1 MNLIHHLNNLNP
13 PKGPIDV
20 VLDTDAYNE
29 IDDQFA
35 ISYMLCWPE
44 KLRIQGICAA
54 PFDNIKSTS
63 PEDGMERSYDEI
75 IKLLSLAHCDELKK
89 RVYKGSRHFLENEQT
104 PVCSEAASFMA
115 ELADAY
121 TEERPLY
128 IVAIGAI
135 TNVASALL
143 LNPSMKDKCVIVWLG
158 GNAWHYPDNQEFN
171 ICQDVAAARVVF
183 GCGVPFVQLPCCGV
197 VDHLSTSR
205 YELEYWLK
213 GKNPLCDYLVENTVA
228 ETEFYVSGKPWT
240 RVIWDVSAVA
250 WLLNDHGRFMQ
261 DMLLH
266 SPIPE
271 YDHHY
276 SQNKRRHFM
285 KYVFHIDRD
294 AIFEDMFLRLGNL
307 PYHEAT

>member
-1 MNLIHHLNNLNP
+1 MEIMHHLNNLNP

-35 ISYMLCWPE
+35 ISYMLCCPE
-44 KLRIQGICAA
+44 KLHIRGICAA
-54 PFDNIKSTS
+54 PFHNTKSTS
-63 PEDGMERSYDEI
+63 AEDGMERSYDEI
-75 IKLLSLAHCDELKK
+75 IKLLTLARKEDLKD
-89 RVYKGSRHFLENEQT
+89 RVYKGSRRFLENEDT
-104 PVCSEAASFMA
+104 PVISEAASFMA
-115 ELADAY
+115 QLADTY
-121 TEERPLY
+121 TEEKPLY

-158 GNAWHYPDNQEFN
+158 GHAWHYPENAEFN
-171 ICQDVAAARVVF
+171 MRQDVAAARVVF

-197 VDHLSTSR
+197 VDHLSLSR
-205 YELEYWLK
+205 YELEHWLK
-213 GKNPLCDYLVENTVA
+213 GKNPLCDYLVKNTVEEA
-228 ETEFYVSGKPWT
+228 ESYAAGKPWT
-240 RVIWDVSAVA
+240 RVIWDISTVA

-276 SQNKRRHFM
+276 SQDERRHFM
-285 KYVFHIDRD
+285 KYVFQIDRD
-294 AIFEDMFLRLGNL
+294 AVFEDMFRRLERL
-307 PYHEAT
+307 PASEA

>member
-1 MNLIHHLNNLNP
+1 MEIMHHLNNLNP

-35 ISYMLCWPE
+35 ISYMLCCPE
-44 KLRIQGICAA
+44 KLHIRGICAA
-54 PFDNIKSTS
+54 PFHNTKSTS
-63 PEDGMERSYDEI
+63 AEDGMERSYDEI
-75 IKLLSLAHCDELKK
+75 IKLLTLARKQDLKD
-89 RVYKGSRHFLENEQT
+89 RVYKGSRRFLENEDT
-104 PVCSEAASFMA
+104 PVISEAASFMA
-115 ELADAY
+115 QLADTY
-121 TEERPLY
+121 TEEKPLY

-158 GNAWHYPDNQEFN
+158 GHAWHYPENREFN
-171 ICQDVAAARVVF
+171 MRQDVAAARVVF

-197 VDHLSTSR
+197 VDHLSLSR
-205 YELEYWLK
+205 YELEHWLK
-213 GKNPLCDYLVENTVA
+213 GKNPLCDYLVKNTVEEA
-228 ETEFYVSGKPWT
+228 ESYAAGKPWT
-240 RVIWDVSAVA
+240 RVIWDIYTVA
-250 WLLNDHGRFMQ
+250 WLLNDHGRFIQ

-276 SQNKRRHFM
+276 SQDERRHFM
-285 KYVFHIDRD
+285 KYVFQIDRD
-294 AIFEDMFLRLGNL
+294 AVFEDMFRRLERL
-307 PYHEAT
+307 PASEA